1 MCIVT
6 SQKKVT
12 LDPVSR
18 YKLRKQRSWELD
30 RRSSG
35 APDNDVLDRPAVVV
49 QVLLFREAESK
60 FKLLHVAAPKRWG

>member
-1 MCIVT
+1 M
-6 SQKKVT
+6 T

-18 YKLRKQRSWELD
+18 YKFRKQRSRELD

-35 APDNDVLDRPAVVV
+35 TPDNDVLDRSTVVV
-49 QVLLFREAESK
+49 QVLLLRKVEPK